1 MLSVESNQ
9 TKFRRVKL
17 TKTETNVAYYVC
29 HKTSSSFYFFWFNS
43 LTKEKQW
50 INYVF
55 VETKYDSINGVWQIS
70 VCLFNNQWAIVWN
83 NKKIFYHI
91 LFLLCVKNK
100 NKKSIK
106 KEKYVYDCVF
116 FCLLFSLNKRTT
128 ITKADTDFFWFIDG
142 VLLIW
147 INIIHHWYIYIFM
160 FLLQYVWHELFLQFP
175 LLTLLFRRKL
185 VSCFNGLKLT
195 TILLTLKLR
204 QFFQLYNLAFIKHNF
219 LNSIRF
225 KISKQTKTLWI
236 LFPFFFVGVYFL
248 MFSLQGRSWQFKLPF

>member
-1 MLSVESNQ
+1 MFVTKLLLLLHSIFFDSIHLPKKNNELTMFLS
-9 TKFRRVKL
+9 K
-17 TKTETNVAYYVC
+17 Y
-29 HKTSSSFYFFWFNS
+29 
-43 LTKEKQW
+43 
-50 INYVF
+50 
-55 VETKYDSINGVWQIS
+55 KYDSINGVWQIS

-83 NKKIFYHI
+83 NKKKIFYHI

-175 LLTLLFRRKL
+175 LLTLLFRKKT
-185 VSCFNGLKLT
+185 CFL
-195 TILLTLKLR
+195 
-204 QFFQLYNLAFIKHNF
+204 FQWIKTNNHSFN
-219 LNSIRF
+219 
-225 KISKQTKTLWI
+225 T
-236 LFPFFFVGVYFL
+236 
-248 MFSLQGRSWQFKLPF
+248 